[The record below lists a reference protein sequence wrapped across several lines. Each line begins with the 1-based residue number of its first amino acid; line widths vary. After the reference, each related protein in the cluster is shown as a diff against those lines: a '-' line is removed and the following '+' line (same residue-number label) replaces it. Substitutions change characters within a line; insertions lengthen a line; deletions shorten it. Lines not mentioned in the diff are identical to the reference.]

1 MRSAYASWISQ
12 AVVLQVAAAGLRRA
26 PVRGIIVS
34 ESESALRIRTG
45 KDWDVDISK
54 SMILAVEEDACANI
68 SPKTQQ
74 TRSARGK
81 KAGVCAEY
89 RR

>member
-1 MRSAYASWISQ
+1 MRSAYASWIGQ
-12 AVVLQVAAAGLRRA
+12 TVVLQVAAAGLRRA

-34 ESESALRIRTG
+34 ESESAVSFRTG
-45 KDWDVDISK
+45 EGWGVDISK
-54 SMILAVEEDACANI
+54 SLILAVEEDARANV
-68 SPKTQQ
+68 SPKTQH

>member
-1 MRSAYASWISQ
+1 MRSAYASWIGQ
-12 AVVLQVAAAGLRRA
+12 TVVLQVAAAGLRRA

-34 ESESALRIRTG
+34 ESESAVSFRTG
-45 KDWDVDISK
+45 EGSGVDISK
-54 SMILAVEEDACANI
+54 SMILAVEEDACANV

-81 KAGVCAEY
+81 KAEVCGEY

>member
-1 MRSAYASWISQ
+1 MRSAYASWIGQ

-26 PVRGIIVS
+26 PVRGILVG
-34 ESESALRIRTG
+34 ESESSVRFRTG
-45 KDWDVDISK
+45 EGWDVDIRK

-68 SPKTQQ
+68 SQKTHQA
-74 TRSARGK
+74 RSARGK
-81 KAGVCAEY
+81 KAGVCEEY